1 MEEQQTNKVISHW
14 NPITMLAI
22 LRGWFK
28 VDRVAMR
35 EKVVRHIDDRGL
47 SLVQAATL
55 HTLDNT
61 EEVKKQLG
69 DLLAP
74 RPGERSNLERIL
86 SLLEAMAKSQV
97 ESQKLLKEVCEKLS
111 VLEAQSF
118 VLNATSASPASTQ
131 NSTG

>member
-28 VDRVAMR
+28 VDREMMR

-69 DLLAP
+69 DLLTP